1 MTSSNKNSW
10 IWIDLE
16 MTGLNPP
23 EDKIIEMAAIVTDFD
38 LNIIAESPTFAIHQ
52 PDEVLAS
59 MDNWCTQTHTESG
72 LVERVKNSKFSATD
86 GEKLM
91 LNFLQD
97 FADEGKSPMCG
108 NSVHQDR
115 RFLQFEMPEL
125 EKFFHYRNLDVTSI
139 AIVLR
144 AWKPEILKPFV
155 KKSTHKAMDDIKESI
170 EELRFY
176 RQFFCDKG
184 LQI

>member
-1 MTSSNKNSW
+1 MSKKNVW

-23 EDKIIEMAAIVTDFD
+23 TDKIIEMAAIVTDYD
-38 LNIIAESPTFAIHQ
+38 LNPIAQSPVFSIYQ
-52 PDEVLAS
+52 NDDVLNN
-59 MDNWCTQTHTESG
+59 MDDWCTKTHTSSG
-72 LVERVKNSKFSATD
+72 LVDRVKSSKLSTLDAQ
-86 GEKLM
+86 KAM
-91 LNFLQD
+91 LDFLKQYCE
-97 FADEGKSPMCG
+97 AGTSPMCG

-144 AWKPEILKPFV
+144 AWKPDAIKSFT
-155 KKSTHKAMDDIKESI
+155 KKSTHLAMDDIKESI
-170 EELRFY
+170 EELKFY
-176 RQFFCDKG
+176 RKFFCDKG

>member
-1 MTSSNKNSW
+1 MASNNKNSW

-23 EDKIIEMAAIVTDFD
+23 QDKIIEMAAIVTDQD
-38 LNIIAESPTFAIHQ
+38 LNIIAQSPVLTIHQ
-52 PDEVLAS
+52 PDEVLNN
-59 MDNWCTQTHTESG
+59 MDEWCTQTHTKSG
-72 LVERVKNSKFSATD
+72 LVDRVKASTTTRLEAQKIMLDFLSNYA
-86 GEKLM
+86 EKST
-91 LNFLQD
+91 
-97 FADEGKSPMCG
+97 SPMCG

-144 AWKPEILKPFV
+144 AWKQDVLKPFV
-155 KKSTHKAMDDIKESI
+155 KKSNHLAMDDIKESI